1 MESSSSSTK
10 TEFDNFADDYD
21 TLLQKSISASGY
33 EAAFFDEH
41 KIKTLFSDYNR
52 DVATSNRNI
61 QIMNFGCGTGKSEKY
76 INKFFTDCHICSVD
90 VSEKSIDVAKARN
103 KEFRNIEFL
112 KFDKVEELS
121 LLNKKFDIIFV
132 ANVFHHI
139 PEELHRT
146 TLKTLRSLLSPRGY
160 LYVFEHNPK
169 NPLTRKV
176 FETCEF
182 DVGCKMI
189 KPSLFIQM
197 CSDAG
202 YVKIIRNYVLF
213 FPKFLSFLAPFERL
227 LNWCP
232 FGAQYYIKA
241 K

>member
-1 MESSSSSTK
+1 MKSSSSSSK

-33 EAAFFDEH
+33 EAAYFDEH
-41 KIKTLFSDYNR
+41 KIKTLFNDYTN
-52 DVATSNRNI
+52 DKATSKNNI
-61 QIMNFGCGTGKSEKY
+61 TIMNFGCGTGKSEKY
-76 INKFFTDCHICSVD
+76 INEYFTGCAVCSVD
-90 VSEKSIDVAKARN
+90 VSEKSIDVAREKN
-103 KEFRNIEFL
+103 KEFKNMQFF
-112 KFDKVEELS
+112 KFDKVEELAN
-121 LLNKKFDIIFV
+121 LDKKFDIIFV

-139 PEELHRT
+139 PEELHHT
-146 TLKTLRSLLSPRGY
+146 TLMHLRTLLSPTGY

-197 CSDAG
+197 CKDEG
-202 YVKIIRNYVLF
+202 YTSIIRNYVLF
-213 FPKFLSFLAPFERL
+213 FPKFLSVLSPFERL
-227 LNWCP
+227 LKWCP

-241 K
+241 R

>member
-1 MESSSSSTK
+1 METSNSSSK
-10 TEFDNFADDYD
+10 TEFDNFANDYD

-33 EAAFFDEH
+33 EAAYFDEH
-41 KIKTLFSDYNR
+41 KIKTLFNDYYRDNR
-52 DVATSNRNI
+52 TAKSNI

-76 INKFFTDCHICSVD
+76 INQYFTDCSVSSVD
-90 VSEKSIDVAKARN
+90 VSELSIGVAKERN
-103 KEFRNIEFL
+103 RNFKNIQFL
-112 KFDKVEELS
+112 KFDKVEELAS
-121 LLNKKFDIIFV
+121 LNKKFDIIFV

-139 PEELHRT
+139 PEELHHI
-146 TLKTLRSLLSPRGY
+146 TLKYLRSFLSPTGY

-197 CSDAG
+197 CKDEG
-202 YVKIIRNYVLF
+202 YITIIRNYVLF
-213 FPKFLSFLAPFERL
+213 FPNFLSFLSPFEKL
-227 LNWCP
+227 LKWCP

-241 K
+241 R

>member
-1 MESSSSSTK
+1 MEPIGSSSK
-10 TEFDNFADDYD
+10 TEFDNFANDYD

-41 KIKTLFSDYNR
+41 KIKTLYSDYTR
-52 DVATSNRNI
+52 DGSTSKKNI
-61 QIMNFGCGTGKSEKY
+61 HIMNFGCGTGKSEKY
-76 INKFFTDCHICSVD
+76 INKYFTDCHICSVD
-90 VSEKSIDVAKARN
+90 VSERSIDVARQKN
-103 KEFRNIEFL
+103 KEYRNTEFL
-112 KFDKVEELS
+112 KFDRVEELS
-121 LLNKKFDIIFV
+121 ALNKKFDIIFV

-139 PEELHRT
+139 PEELHHT
-146 TLKTLRSLLSPRGY
+146 TLKYLRSFLSPTGY

-189 KPSLFIQM
+189 KPPLFIQM
-197 CSDAG
+197 CKEEG
-202 YVKIIRNYVLF
+202 YTTIIRNYVLF
-213 FPKFLSFLAPFERL
+213 FPKFLSFLGPFEKL
-227 LNWCP
+227 LKWCP